1 MDNNKRS
8 WDKYSLEYSQNST
21 FDPNLLHL
29 GLGMKGISPE
39 CISINSQGNFLD
51 VGCGDGVNT
60 NILANYSSGKV
71 IGIDI
76 AESAIDIASQRY
88 SKSNLLFLNNDIFTF
103 ESNEILFDVI
113 TFFGSLDY
121 IKIDDEFFMHLNR
134 LSKTNGVCFISKFHP
149 FWTTLFNN
157 EVDEL
162 KMDSY
167 FENGRI
173 DKVIYGNEK
182 ELVFE
187 RYHYNIEYLIREFKK
202 NGWILDNIQE
212 PAPKIAESS
221 FSYTNYMCD
230 EILME
235 RMRNIPMTILLKFT
249 YEGGE

>member
-39 CISINSQGNFLD
+39 FISANSQGDFLD
-51 VGCGDGVNT
+51 IGCGDGVNT
-60 NILANYSSGKV
+60 YILANYSSGKV

-76 AESAIDIASQRY
+76 AESAIGIATQRY
-88 SKSNLLFLNNDIFTF
+88 SKSNLQFLNNDIFTF

-134 LSKTNGVCFISKFHP
+134 LSKTNCVCFISKFHP

-202 NGWILDNIQE
+202 NGWILNNIQE
-212 PAPKIAESS
+212 PVPKIAESA

>member
-1 MDNNKRS
+1 MDNNKYS

-39 CISINSQGNFLD
+39 CISTNSQGNFLD
-51 VGCGDGVNT
+51 IGCGDGVNT
-60 NILANYSSGKV
+60 NILANYSAGKV
-71 IGIDI
+71 IGIDV

-88 SKSNLLFLNNDIFTF
+88 CKSNLLFLNNDIFTF
-103 ESNEILFDVI
+103 KSNNLLFDVI

-121 IKIDDEFFMHLNR
+121 IKIDDEFFKHLNK
-134 LSKTNGVCFISKFHP
+134 LSKINGVCFISKFHP
-149 FWTTLFNN
+149 LWTTLFNN
-157 EVDEL
+157 EVDEI

-187 RYHYNIEYLIREFKK
+187 RYHYNIEYLIGEFKK
-202 NGWILDNIQE
+202 NSWILEYIHE
-212 PAPKIAESS
+212 PLPSIDESA
-221 FSYTNYMCD
+221 FSYTNYMLD
-230 EILME
+230 EVLME
-235 RMRNIPMTILLKFT
+235 RMKKIPMTIILKFT
-249 YEGGE
+249 YKGGR